1 MKKFKIKHIIKNI
14 PIDIVW
20 KLIVIARAIGLI
32 SQNKKEEIHEWIFE
46 AICEQEALDE

>member
-20 KLIVIARAIGLI
+20 KLTDIAMAMGLI
-32 SQNKKEEIHEWIFE
+32 SRNKKEEIHEWIFE
-46 AICEQEALDE
+46 AICEQETLDE